1 LSNVPLLYYSI
12 SIIDRKAGEYMKTL
26 IKICLV
32 PFLFGIGSIQY
43 VTAELNMNDQQVQ
56 IKLYHKAGAPEL
68 YPEHLRTEIDQLN
81 DVIFYEVSNGV

>member
-1 LSNVPLLYYSI
+1 
-12 SIIDRKAGEYMKTL
+12 
-26 IKICLV
+26 
-32 PFLFGIGSIQY
+32 
-43 VTAELNMNDQQVQ
+43 MNDQQVQ